1 MTSRK
6 DGTSKNQKSSEKMFN
21 NNSHNYSRVGY
32 DSDSDQENDF
42 MSQQIR
48 QQQLQMKQQDEG
60 LDMLS
65 ESANRLGTLSLGI
78 HEELNQQN
86 IMLDDMENELD
97 KATTNL
103 GILTKKTKE
112 LIKKSGGKKN
122 FLIILS
128 MSVVVVILLVVIIY
142 F

>member
-1 MTSRK
+1 
-6 DGTSKNQKSSEKMFN
+6 MFN
-21 NNSHNYSRVGY
+21 NNRHDYSRVGY
-32 DSDSDQENDF
+32 DSDNDHDHDQEDDF
-42 MSQQIR
+42 ISQQIR

-60 LDMLS
+60 LDMLT

-86 IMLDDMENELD
+86 NMLDDMENELD

-128 MSVVVVILLVVIIY
+128 MSVVVVILLLLIFYV
-142 F
+142 